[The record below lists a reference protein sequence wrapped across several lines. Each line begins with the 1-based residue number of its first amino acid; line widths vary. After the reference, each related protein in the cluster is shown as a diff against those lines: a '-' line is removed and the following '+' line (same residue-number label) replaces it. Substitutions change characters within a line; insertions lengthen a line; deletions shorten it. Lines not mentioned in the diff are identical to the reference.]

1 MQPRARRATQIAAI
15 GLSLACSQALMA
27 QRQHQLG
34 LTGDLPLDTSNW
46 PHPAAP
52 DGNPW
57 PRSTAPIAVRKLA
70 TSIAQLGKLLFW
82 DEQVSSNNTV
92 ACGTCHLPRVGGT
105 DDRPGAF
112 FLEAGNPDHGNF
124 GAFGVIRQS
133 FNGGTGRVDYG
144 FVVAPST
151 NIDRL
156 VTPVTPPTMIGAFM
170 FDRLFW
176 DRRAG
181 PGFSVVN
188 GGIPVFPNF
197 TDWAALEDLA
207 VEPPMSPVEMGHEN
221 ISWAT
226 GFLQA
231 KIGTSF
237 PLALV
242 NLATVPADVLP
253 MVTSGLDYNNLFNN
267 LFAAHPQFGGLVGVT
282 RERVALAL
290 ANYHRTLVPDQAPID
305 LGTMNTDAVDG
316 FNFLKTN
323 ASCFFCHSKT
333 TNPTLTLP
341 GGRLADPFDN
351 VFSDG
356 LFHQINVTPTSP
368 QRKTP
373 TLRNVAL
380 HKKFFSTGH
389 GGDGTAKV
397 FVTTFDQMLTFYDNQ
412 PGFFG
417 INGTGPG
424 GTMTPKERFKVTQ
437 FFLSLTDPRVA
448 AETFP
453 FDRPQLRSEVV
464 PFETNEYGNG
474 TAGASG
480 LVADIIANVPEKVVA
495 GGAVQWFK
503 IGTGKGPAGRP
514 AFLLFSNA
522 IGTGPVLWVSAAF
535 TSVAA
540 PNTNAQGIST
550 AHVPFPLN
558 AAAIGLPFYTQWM
571 FDDGGVRGF
580 SDAALFVPY

>member
-1 MQPRARRATQIAAI
+1 MP
-15 GLSLACSQALMA
+15 
-27 QRQHQLG
+27 
-34 LTGDLPLDTSNW
+34 PDTSNW

-52 DGNPW
+52 DGNLW
-57 PRSTAPIAVRKLA
+57 PRSTAPVAVRKLA
-70 TSIAQLGKLLFW
+70 TEIARLGKALFW

-92 ACGTCHLPRVGGT
+92 ACGTCHMPSAGGT
-105 DDRPGAF
+105 DDRPGAI

-124 GAFGVIRQS
+124 GAFGVIRQH
-133 FNGGTGRVDYG
+133 FNAGVVDYG

-151 NIDRL
+151 DIKRL
-156 VTPVTPPTMIGAFM
+156 VTPVSAPTMIGAFM
-170 FDRLFW
+170 FNQLFW
-176 DRRAG
+176 DMRAG
-181 PGFSVVN
+181 PGFHITN

-207 VEPPMSPVEMGHEN
+207 VGPPMSPVEMGHEN
-221 ISWAT
+221 IDWAT

-231 KIGTSF
+231 KIGASF

-242 NLATVPADVLP
+242 DLATVPPDIVHF
-253 MVTSGLDYNNLFNN
+253 VTSGQNYHTIFNN
-267 LFAAHPQFGGLVGVT
+267 LFSTHPQFGGLVGVT
-282 RERVALAL
+282 RERFALAI

-305 LGTMNTDAVDG
+305 LGTMNSDAVDG

-333 TNPTLTLP
+333 TNPTLLMP
-341 GGRLADPFDN
+341 GGLLADPFDN
-351 VFSDG
+351 LFSDG

-368 QRKTP
+368 PRKTP

-389 GGDGTAKV
+389 GGDGTTKV

-417 INGTGPG
+417 INGSGPG
-424 GTMTPKERFKVTQ
+424 GTMTPKERFKVAE
-437 FFLSLTDPRVA
+437 FFRSLTDPRVA

-474 TAGASG
+474 TAGPSG
-480 LVADIIANVPEKVVA
+480 LVSEIIANVPEKVVGPGA
-495 GGAVQWFK
+495 GQWFK
-503 IGTGKGPAGRP
+503 IGVGNAPAGRP

-522 IGTGPVLWVSAAF
+522 IGSGPVLWVGPGF

-540 PNTNAQGIST
+540 PNTNAEGIST
-550 AHVPFPLN
+550 IHVPFPLTP
-558 AAAIGLPFYTQWM
+558 ATLGLPFYTQWM
-571 FDDGGVRGF
+571 IDDSGTRAF
-580 SDAALFVPY
+580 SNAALFQPY